1 MSERKKRIRRTPE
14 EARRVILDAAEK
26 TMGKNGPAG
35 LRLQDIAREA
45 GVSHPTILH
54 HFGSREGLVQALN
67 VRAMDKLTRGVIE
80 GMDSGQD
87 GIARTFETY
96 RNGVAERLVWL
107 LQSGVTP
114 PEERLKLFDDVVD
127 SLHAVRRKFASPGNE
142 PDIADT
148 RHIAH
153 LTTVAALGDALFGQ
167 RLRQAGEH
175 EEEERT
181 AFEAFV
187 RELIEGFLREKA

>member
-14 EARRVILDAAEK
+14 EARRLILDAAEE
-26 TMGKNGPAG
+26 TMGKDGPAG
-35 LRLQDIAREA
+35 LRLQDIARQA
-45 GVSHPTILH
+45 GVSHPTIIH
-54 HFGSREGLVQALN
+54 HFGSREGLMQALN
-67 VRAMDKLTRGVIE
+67 VRAMDQLTRSVVE
-80 GMDSGQD
+80 GMDSGKD

-107 LQSGVTP
+107 LQSGATP
-114 PEERLKLFDDVVD
+114 PEERLKLFDDVVN
-127 SLHAVRRKFASPGNE
+127 SLHAVRCKFARPGNE
-142 PDIADT
+142 PDITDT

-175 EEEERT
+175 EEEART
-181 AFEAFV
+181 AFEAFL
-187 RELIEGFLREKA
+187 RELIEGFLHEKA